1 MSEEESE
8 AAPPQLYQFTKGN
21 PDADEVAAVLTV
33 IQAAVAPALVA
44 EEGDDRPL
52 AGGWKSYN
60 RVMRRP
66 HVPGREAWRYSAR
79 P

>member
-1 MSEEESE
+1 MSEEETE
-8 AAPPQLYQFTKGN
+8 AAQAQVYQFGKGN

-33 IQAAVAPALVA
+33 IQAALAPAALA
-44 EEGDDRPL
+44 EENDDRPL

-60 RVMRRP
+60 RVLRRP
-66 HVPGREAWRYSAR
+66 HNPGREAWRYSAR